1 MKSFKYEIGMTEEEM
16 TERVL
21 EMIAYMRT
29 DEYWLERSGNSPYYL
44 EGGELMQKYLET
56 TDGKKTERRD
66 TLIVPYNRVLRMNM
80 VRPDLVNRTKEKQ
93 TVTMTMMSGKEF
105 EVSLEHIATY
115 ADLVSEVW
123 KELTP
128 KKGIRISIVDGE
140 RVLSS
145 SNPRL
150 IITDDTVLT
159 VVLSISK

>member
-1 MKSFKYEIGMTEEEM
+1 MTAFKYEIGMTEEVLS
-16 TERVL
+16 ERVM

-29 DEYWLERSGNSPYYL
+29 DEYWLKRGGNSPYFL
-44 EGGELMQKYLET
+44 EGGELIRKYSET
-56 TDGKKTERRD
+56 TDWKKTERKD
-66 TLIVPYNRVLRMNM
+66 TLIVPYNRVLQMNM
-80 VRPDLVNRTKEKQ
+80 FRPDLVNKTEEKQ

-115 ADLVSEVW
+115 ADLVSEEW

-128 KKGIRISIVDGE
+128 KKCIRISILDGE

-150 IITDDTVLT
+150 IMTDDTVLT
-159 VVLSISK
+159 VILSKSK

>member
-1 MKSFKYEIGMTEEEM
+1 MTEEEM
-16 TERVL
+16 TDKVQ

-29 DEYWLERSGNSPYYL
+29 DEYWLERGGNGPYFL
-44 EGGELMQKYLET
+44 EGGELMRKYLET
-56 TDGKKTERRD
+56 TDWKKTERKE
-66 TLIVPYNRVLRMNM
+66 TLIGPYNRVLQMNM
-80 VRPDLVNRTKEKQ
+80 FRPEMVNRTTEKR
-93 TVTMTMMSGKEF
+93 TVSMTMMSGKEF

-115 ADLVSEVW
+115 ADLVSEAW

-128 KKGIRISIVDGE
+128 KKGIRISIDGE

-159 VVLSISK
+159 VVLSKSK

>member
-1 MKSFKYEIGMTEEEM
+1 MKAFKYEIGMTEEELR
-16 TERVL
+16 ERVR

-29 DEYWLERSGNSPYYL
+29 DEYWLKRGGNAPYFL

-56 TDGKKTERRD
+56 TDWKKTERKE
-66 TLIVPYNRVLRMNM
+66 TLIVPYKRVLQMNM
-80 VRPDLVNRTKEKQ
+80 FRPDMANKTKEKQ
-93 TVTMTMMSGKEF
+93 TVSMVMMSGKEF
-105 EVSLEHIATY
+105 EVSLEHIAAY

-128 KKGIRISIVDGE
+128 KKGIRISIIDGE

-159 VVLSISK
+159 VVLSKSK

>member
-16 TERVL
+16 TEKVK

-29 DEYWLERSGNSPYYL
+29 DEYWLERGGNGPYFL
-44 EGGELMQKYLET
+44 EGGELMRKYLET
-56 TDGKKTERRD
+56 TDWKKTERKE
-66 TLIVPYNRVLRMNM
+66 TLIGPYNRVLQMNM
-80 VRPDLVNRTKEKQ
+80 FRPDMVNRTIEKQ
-93 TVTMTMMSGKEF
+93 TVSMIMMSGKEF

-115 ADLVSEVW
+115 ADLVSEAW

-128 KKGIRISIVDGE
+128 KKGIRISIIDGE

-159 VVLSISK
+159 VVLSKSK

>member
-1 MKSFKYEIGMTEEEM
+1 MKAFKYEIGMTEEEL
-16 TERVL
+16 TERVR
-21 EMIAYMRT
+21 EMTAYMRT
-29 DEYWLERSGNSPYYL
+29 DEYWLERGGNGPYFL
-44 EGGELMQKYLET
+44 EGGELMRKYLET
-56 TDGKKTERRD
+56 TDWRRTQRKE
-66 TLIVPYNRVLRMNM
+66 TLIVPYNRVLQMNM
-80 VRPDLVNRTKEKQ
+80 FRPDMANRTKEKQ
-93 TVTMTMMSGKEF
+93 TVSMTMMSGKEF

-128 KKGIRISIVDGE
+128 KKGIRISIIDGE

-159 VVLSISK
+159 VVLSKSK

>member
-1 MKSFKYEIGMTEEEM
+1 MKAFKYEIGMTEEEL
-16 TERVL
+16 TERVR

-29 DEYWLERSGNSPYYL
+29 DEYWLERGGNGPYFL
-44 EGGELMQKYLET
+44 EGGELIRKYLDT
-56 TDGKKTERRD
+56 MDWKKTERKE
-66 TLIVPYNRVLRMNM
+66 TLIVPYNRVLQMNM
-80 VRPDLVNRTKEKQ
+80 FRPDMVNRTIEKR
-93 TVTMTMMSGKEF
+93 TVSMTMMSGKEF

-115 ADLVSEVW
+115 ADLVSEVL

-128 KKGIRISIVDGE
+128 KKGIRISIIDGE

-159 VVLSISK
+159 VVLSKGK

>member
-1 MKSFKYEIGMTEEEM
+1 
-16 TERVL
+16 
-21 EMIAYMRT
+21 
-29 DEYWLERSGNSPYYL
+29 
-44 EGGELMQKYLET
+44 MQKYLET
-56 TDGKKTERRD
+56 TDWKKTERKE
-66 TLIVPYNRVLRMNM
+66 TLIGPYNRVLQMNM
-80 VRPDLVNRTKEKQ
+80 FRPDMANRTKEKQ
-93 TVTMTMMSGKEF
+93 TVSMTMMSGREF

-128 KKGIRISIVDGE
+128 KKGIRISIIDGE

-159 VVLSISK
+159 VVLSKSK

>member
-1 MKSFKYEIGMTEEEM
+1 MKAFKYEIEMTEEELP
-16 TERVL
+16 ERRR

-29 DEYWLERSGNSPYYL
+29 DEYWLERGGNGPYFL
-44 EGGELMQKYLET
+44 EGGELMRKYLET
-56 TDGKKTERRD
+56 MDWRRTQRKE
-66 TLIVPYNRVLRMNM
+66 TLIVPYNRVLQMNM
-80 VRPDLVNRTKEKQ
+80 FRPDMVNRTIEKR
-93 TVTMTMMSGKEF
+93 TVSMTMMSGKEF

-115 ADLVSEVW
+115 ADLVSEAW

-128 KKGIRISIVDGE
+128 KKGIRISIIDGE

-159 VVLSISK
+159 VVLSKSK

>member
-1 MKSFKYEIGMTEEEM
+1 MKAFEYEIGMTEEEL
-16 TERVL
+16 TERIR

-29 DEYWLERSGNSPYYL
+29 DEYWLERGGNGPYFL
-44 EGGELMQKYLET
+44 EGGELMRKYLET
-56 TDGKKTERRD
+56 TDWRMTQRKE
-66 TLIVPYNRVLRMNM
+66 TLIVPYNRVLQMNM
-80 VRPDLVNRTKEKQ
+80 FRPDMVNRTIEKR
-93 TVTMTMMSGKEF
+93 TVSMTMMSGKEF

-115 ADLVSEVW
+115 ADLVSEAW

-128 KKGIRISIVDGE
+128 KKGIRISIIDGE

-159 VVLSISK
+159 VVLSKGK